1 MSCSYASSIA
11 EWVVRHK
18 ESCCSSNPEKH
29 KKFRIEVDRPSGLA
43 AVKRLLSVPLWDLH
57 DGAVVGAV
65 HIINKVAAHER
76 FSMADERFAASYGEL
91 AGALVASSAKYNRLE
106 NQSQSMCS
114 LAQAP
119 LQLIDSFHDVEVM
132 TLAGALC
139 ALEETLRETLHCAN
153 AKAYLFSP
161 DRDESEQK
169 GGDVGDHLSLF
180 TLDLPP
186 LSLKGAPRDG
196 SSVQIKRCP
205 LSAKDDPDF
214 KPSIVAYT
222 VNTQRTYLAGTIV
235 PPDHHDYA
243 ALRPE
248 GAEYNSAVDMAP
260 SSSQVKMSKSFGSL
274 EGSGKDK
281 AVPVFYC
288 VPIINLKQEVI
299 GCLQASPSSKSP
311 PLKST
316 LDIGTSEQIHSITF
330 QDAMGWAGYLLS
342 YSKINQPIDRH
353 GFFLEPLSITKDMFA
368 MEISLAPSEP
378 EKVMPSVSPP
388 LGLYLCSSFDILEW
402 NRSYDSLK
410 KPTSSGG
417 GGGGG
422 SNQGSNNNTGRTTP
436 EKDAMSRSVMVDS
449 SDSPGA
455 DLASARLSEEATG
468 TPVKKRKD
476 LKEYVTKM
484 RDMHRVIEKLRLE
497 DEAIRTQQVQ
507 KELES
512 GSAGARKEAADKRAE
527 VDKLKSQ
534 MEEFKA
540 AAKRRDEARATGEE
554 RRKREQQQ
562 AEKERQ
568 QRQEGAEE
576 FARLRAEEAQ
586 KHADEEAAAKKKA
599 EEEEQLALEKK
610 KAEEDTAAL
619 VKDQAEEDARL
630 EKIRLEEVEAE
641 RQRAEDAAIIREAE
655 EEAAKKLRE
664 EEERERLVVSEDK
677 VGEEHVDDVQD
688 EDKAKDEDD
697 VLKEGTIVEGETT
710 VEDDKADID
719 IMQQAFGEVNGVDQN
734 EVQHDENDDVA
745 LCWEEC
751 LDDNGE
757 IFYFNTQTEESV
769 WDAPEKYKPLPS
781 NEVEEAGAGAGA
793 GAGGDEINGWVR
805 MEDNSGEVYWVN
817 EDTGETEWGATPP
830 V

>member
-1 MSCSYASSIA
+1 
-11 EWVVRHK
+11 
-18 ESCCSSNPEKH
+18 
-29 KKFRIEVDRPSGLA
+29 
-43 AVKRLLSVPLWDLH
+43 
-57 DGAVVGAV
+57 
-65 HIINKVAAHER
+65 
-76 FSMADERFAASYGEL
+76 
-91 AGALVASSAKYNRLE
+91 
-106 NQSQSMCS
+106 
-114 LAQAP
+114 
-119 LQLIDSFHDVEVM
+119 
-132 TLAGALC
+132 
-139 ALEETLRETLHCAN
+139 
-153 AKAYLFSP
+153 
-161 DRDESEQK
+161 
-169 GGDVGDHLSLF
+169 
-180 TLDLPP
+180 
-186 LSLKGAPRDG
+186 
-196 SSVQIKRCP
+196 
-205 LSAKDDPDF
+205 
-214 KPSIVAYT
+214 
-222 VNTQRTYLAGTIV
+222 
-235 PPDHHDYA
+235 
-243 ALRPE
+243 
-248 GAEYNSAVDMAP
+248 
-260 SSSQVKMSKSFGSL
+260 
-274 EGSGKDK
+274 
-281 AVPVFYC
+281 
-288 VPIINLKQEVI
+288 
-299 GCLQASPSSKSP
+299 
-311 PLKST
+311 
-316 LDIGTSEQIHSITF
+316 
-330 QDAMGWAGYLLS
+330 
-342 YSKINQPIDRH
+342 
-353 GFFLEPLSITKDMFA
+353 
-368 MEISLAPSEP
+368 
-378 EKVMPSVSPP
+378 
-388 LGLYLCSSFDILEW
+388 
-402 NRSYDSLK
+402 
-410 KPTSSGG
+410 
-417 GGGGG
+417 
-422 SNQGSNNNTGRTTP
+422 
-436 EKDAMSRSVMVDS
+436 MSRSVMVDS

-497 DEAIRTQQVQ
+497 ARGHKNSAGARREQKMRNEVAKEHEDKIQAEISVYQ